1 MLMNREDRVKDE
13 DLSRDRR
20 RFAAALG
27 LFAAW
32 VALLIGLGVKSGYR
46 PMDRAG
52 TVPSSVSTQEPT
64 EAPE

>member
-1 MLMNREDRVKDE
+1 MKNEN
-13 DLSRDRR
+13 LSRDRR

-27 LFAAW
+27 LFLAW

-52 TVPSSVSTQEPT
+52 TVPSSLSTQEPPH
-64 EAPE
+64 APE